1 LDKLFT
7 QYDKEN
13 KGFVDARDLHEQAG
27 KIGMGLTLDEAQ
39 VLVRHCSKQREDG
52 VLGLDLPDF
61 EKFLFAGGEDDI
73 NVNLK
78 ELNPLS
84 P

>member
-1 LDKLFT
+1 
-7 QYDKEN
+7 
-13 KGFVDARDLHEQAG
+13 
-27 KIGMGLTLDEAQ
+27 
-39 VLVRHCSKQREDG
+39 LVRHCSKKRDDG
-52 VLGLDLPDF
+52 VLGLDIGDF

-84 P
+84 PAEAKSLAKCAMEV

>member
-1 LDKLFT
+1 
-7 QYDKEN
+7 
-13 KGFVDARDLHEQAG
+13 
-27 KIGMGLTLDEAQ
+27 M
-39 VLVRHCSKQREDG
+39 VRHCSKQREDG

-61 EKFLFAGGEDDI
+61 EKFLFAGGDDDI

-78 ELNPLS
+78 ELNPLT